1 MVRPKG
7 YSRVSIGRPWT
18 GLALR
23 AGLAARRHGRATGA
37 WTSSPSAVRR
47 RSVARAMGD
56 RVVMV
61 DSSAEAAEVMRARL
75 GGDRVVYLDA
85 AGSEL
90 EQQIC

>member
-23 AGLAARRHGRATGA
+23 AELAARRHGRATGS

-47 RSVARAMGD
+47 PQWLGAMGC
-56 RVVMV
+56 RFVMV
-61 DSSAEAAEVMRARL
+61 DSSAEAAEVMRAGL

-85 AGSEL
+85 TGSEL